1 MDRQIPIPIQAMN
14 QNANHKDQTE
24 CVPEVVI
31 LRIPVYARVLNGL
44 KSSGKTVISSNDLGK
59 LLQITPAQIRKDLSY
74 FGKFGKQGRGYN
86 IDYLLSALNEILGID
101 QEWKACLVGVGGLG
115 RAIINYPGFSPHGF
129 EIVAGYRRF
138 EACRSLRWRH
148 IQSKIRELSDKQTYE
163 IQLTENIQR
172 QSFTPLEEAE
182 AFKKYVDDFGWG
194 GVSELASKIEKSEEY
209 VSHRIQLLKLPSD
222 AKKQLMQNMISVS
235 QSLELLG
242 VPSDEQAEMTRRIY
256 DEKLTVKQIRSIK
269 KAKTS
274 KKDVLDAKKEQSH
287 KITKKTKLGLKMALT
302 RIDSVANEAHTISDP
317 KIRREV
323 VTYMMD
329 LRYKLHELL
338 DDTIH
343 FERVTLKKNLKI

>member
-1 MDRQIPIPIQAMN
+1 MESFDSSIIEPIEMRMVKPSPFEVR
-14 QNANHKDQTE
+14 HKIDK
-24 CVPEVVI
+24 
-31 LRIPVYARVLNGL
+31 
-44 KSSGKTVISSNDLGK
+44 KSSEFRSLVKSIVEHG
-59 LLQITPAQIRKDLSY
+59 LLQP
-74 FGKFGKQGRGYN
+74 
-86 IDYLLSALNEILGID
+86 ILVRPV
-101 QEWKACLVGVGGLG
+101 A
-115 RAIINYPGFSPHGF
+115 NGF

-172 QSFTPLEEAE
+172 QSLSPLEEAE
-182 AFKKYVDDFGWG
+182 AFQKYVDDFGWG

-209 VSHRIQLLKLPSD
+209 VSHRIQLLKLPSA
-222 AKKQLMQNMISVS
+222 AKKQLMQNTLSVS

-242 VPSDEQAEMTRRIY
+242 VPSEEQAEMVQRIT
-256 DEKLTVKQIRSIK
+256 DENLTIKQIRSIK
-269 KAKTS
+269 KSQSS
-274 KKDVLDAKKEQSH
+274 KKDSKELKKEQSAR
-287 KITKKTKLGLKMALT
+287 ITKKTKLGLKMALS

>member
-1 MDRQIPIPIQAMN
+1 MENFDSSIIEPIEMRMVKPSPFEVR
-14 QNANHKDQTE
+14 HKIDK
-24 CVPEVVI
+24 
-31 LRIPVYARVLNGL
+31 
-44 KSSGKTVISSNDLGK
+44 KSSEFRSLVKSISEHG
-59 LLQITPAQIRKDLSY
+59 LLQP
-74 FGKFGKQGRGYN
+74 
-86 IDYLLSALNEILGID
+86 IL
-101 QEWKACLVGVGGLG
+101 VRPV
-115 RAIINYPGFSPHGF
+115 SHGF

-222 AKKQLMQNMISVS
+222 AKKQLMQNMLSVS

-242 VPSDEQAEMTRRIY
+242 VPSDEQAEMTKRIY
-256 DEKLTVKQIRSIK
+256 EENLTVKQIRSIK
-269 KAKTS
+269 KAKDS
-274 KKDVLDAKKEQSH
+274 KKDPLATKKEQSH
-287 KITKKTKLGLKMALT
+287 RITKKTKLALKMALS

-317 KIRREV
+317 KIRSEV

-329 LRYKLHELL
+329 LRYKIHELL
-338 DDTIH
+338 DETIH
-343 FERVTLKKNLKI
+343 FERVTLKKNLKL

>member
-1 MDRQIPIPIQAMN
+1 MENFDSSIIEPIEMRMVKPSPFEVR
-14 QNANHKDQTE
+14 HKIDKKGSE
-24 CVPEVVI
+24 FRSLV
-31 LRIPVYARVLNGL
+31 
-44 KSSGKTVISSNDLGK
+44 KSISEHG
-59 LLQITPAQIRKDLSY
+59 LLQP
-74 FGKFGKQGRGYN
+74 
-86 IDYLLSALNEILGID
+86 ILVRPV
-101 QEWKACLVGVGGLG
+101 A
-115 RAIINYPGFSPHGF
+115 HGF

-256 DEKLTVKQIRSIK
+256 DEKLTIKQIRSIK
-269 KAKTS
+269 KAKVS
-274 KKDVLDAKKEQSH
+274 KKDVLETKKEQSH
-287 KITKKTKLGLKMALT
+287 KITKKLK
-302 RIDSVANEAHTISDP
+302 P
-317 KIRREV
+317 
-323 VTYMMD
+323 
-329 LRYKLHELL
+329 
-338 DDTIH
+338 
-343 FERVTLKKNLKI
+343 

>member
-1 MDRQIPIPIQAMN
+1 MESFDSSIIEPIEMRM
-14 QNANHKDQTE
+14 
-24 CVPEVVI
+24 V
-31 LRIPVYARVLNGL
+31 
-44 KSSGKTVISSNDLGK
+44 KSSPFEVRHKIDKKSSEFRSLVKSIVEHG
-59 LLQITPAQIRKDLSY
+59 LLQP
-74 FGKFGKQGRGYN
+74 
-86 IDYLLSALNEILGID
+86 ILVRPV
-101 QEWKACLVGVGGLG
+101 A
-115 RAIINYPGFSPHGF
+115 NGF

-172 QSFTPLEEAE
+172 QSLSPLEEAE
-182 AFKKYVDDFGWG
+182 AFQKYVDDFGWG

-209 VSHRIQLLKLPSD
+209 VSHRIQLLKLPSA
-222 AKKQLMQNMISVS
+222 AKKQLMQNTLSVS

-242 VPSDEQAEMTRRIY
+242 VSSEEQAEMVQRIT
-256 DEKLTVKQIRSIK
+256 DENLTIKQIRSIK
-269 KAKTS
+269 KSQSS
-274 KKDVLDAKKEQSH
+274 KKDPKELKKEQSAR
-287 KITKKTKLGLKMALT
+287 ITKKTKLGLKMALS

>member
-1 MDRQIPIPIQAMN
+1 MESFDSSIIEPIEMRMVKPSPFEVR
-14 QNANHKDQTE
+14 HKIDK
-24 CVPEVVI
+24 
-31 LRIPVYARVLNGL
+31 
-44 KSSGKTVISSNDLGK
+44 KSSEFRSLVKSIVEHG
-59 LLQITPAQIRKDLSY
+59 LLQP
-74 FGKFGKQGRGYN
+74 
-86 IDYLLSALNEILGID
+86 ILVRPV
-101 QEWKACLVGVGGLG
+101 A
-115 RAIINYPGFSPHGF
+115 NGF

-172 QSFTPLEEAE
+172 QSLSPLEEAE
-182 AFKKYVDDFGWG
+182 AFQKYVDDFGWG

-209 VSHRIQLLKLPSD
+209 VSHRIQLLKLPSA
-222 AKKQLMQNMISVS
+222 AKKQLMQNTLSVS

-242 VPSDEQAEMTRRIY
+242 VSSEEQAEMVQRIT
-256 DEKLTVKQIRSIK
+256 DENLTIKQIRSIK
-269 KAKTS
+269 KSQSS
-274 KKDVLDAKKEQSH
+274 KKDPKELKKEQSAR
-287 KITKKTKLGLKMALT
+287 ITKKTKLGLKMALS